1 MGVTTRVSTNTV
13 GEHLGRGIFGLNDAF
28 FVVVVFESLQSKTTT
43 TNTTILREEVWVTTA
58 THANKPSQKLM
69 HRFHRNPFLQRKKK
83 QHSNKHSA
91 SLLSS

>member
-43 TNTTILREEVWVTTA
+43 TNTTILREEV
-58 THANKPSQKLM
+58 
-69 HRFHRNPFLQRKKK
+69 
-83 QHSNKHSA
+83 
-91 SLLSS
+91 